1 MILIGTRD
9 LTRTQ
14 DQGDFYCPECK
25 TTCSYRL
32 RAKRTFL
39 TLYFIPVIPI
49 SSAEWFV
56 CCDQC
61 KSNWDPNVLEI
72 DRASHEAA
80 QEELFQEQAMRAAI
94 LVGLID
100 EQISESEITALLS
113 VGELL
118 LQQEI
123 DREELGQLC
132 SMARQVSIK
141 PAHYLLTTSKHWT
154 IPQRLLALQAMFLV
168 ASAEGDLTENQLTL
182 LSELREILQLSDLE
196 YETAIEDA
204 LNYVGV

>member
-25 TTCSYRL
+25 ATYSYRL

-49 SSAEWFV
+49 SSPEWFV
-56 CCDQC
+56 QCDSC

-72 DRASHEAA
+72 DQASHEAA
-80 QEELFQEQAMRAAI
+80 QEGLFREQAMRAAI

-100 EQISESEITALLS
+100 DHISEAEITALLK
-113 VGELL
+113 VGAML
-118 LQQEI
+118 LQQDL

-132 SMARQVSIK
+132 SMAQQISIK
-141 PAHYLLTTSKHWT
+141 PAHYLLTTSKNWT
-154 IPQRLLALQAMFLV
+154 VPQRLLALQALFLV
-168 ASAEGDLTENQLTL
+168 ASAEGELSENQMKL

-196 YETAIEDA
+196 YEAAIEDS